1 MTEQR
6 QRTERKTE
14 EAAQRRR
21 RADGTIDGNLSKRL
35 HIPENVEAR
44 LKADGLTPRWVND
57 EGNRIFN
64 LTERDDYDA
73 VAGVEPVPVGTSK
86 DGKPIMAHLLAK
98 RNDFILEDRAKAE
111 QRRRETEQ
119 GMVGGR
125 IPTPDGNSAP
135 VRGVAGAAA
144 YVDRASSIGRGNQI
158 IE

>member
-14 EAAQRRR
+14 EATQRRR
-21 RADGTIDGNLSKRL
+21 RVDGTIDGNLSKRL

-44 LKADGLTPRWVND
+44 LQAEGLSSRWVND

-64 LTERDDYDA
+64 LTERDDYDKVEG
-73 VAGVEPVPVGTSK
+73 VAPVPVGTSK

-98 RNDFILEDRAKAE
+98 RTDFIAQDRDKAE
-111 QRRRETEQ
+111 QRRREAEKRAMA
-119 GMVGGR
+119 G
-125 IPTPDGNSAP
+125 PPDGNPNP
-135 VRGVAGAAA
+135 VQGQVYADKAN
-144 YVDRASSIGRGNQI
+144 SIGRENRI